1 MEKIHIGILGMT
13 AGFLTTMSFIPQV
26 LKILRTKHTKD
37 ISLGMYTILLVGVA
51 LWLVYGIYLEE
62 FPLILFNIITL
73 ILCSFVLFM
82 KLKYK

>member
-51 LWLVYGIYLEE
+51 LWLEYGIYLEE

>member
-1 MEKIHIGILGMT
+1 MEKIHIGILGMS

-26 LKILRTKHTKD
+26 IKILRTKHTKD
-37 ISLGMYTILLVGVA
+37 ISLGMYTILLVGVF

-62 FPLILFNIITL
+62 LPLILFNIITL
-73 ILCSFVLFM
+73 ILCSLVLFM